1 MTCATMAAE
10 SDIQI
15 LLSYYNSQ
23 ILLNTSEGNQCA
35 STLAAQI
42 NSILQSKLNKPPSVE
57 LREDML
63 SLLQTT
69 EDSTVKAKQSRSI
82 ALLLLFIVTVLLAI
96 IVSLWNFK

>member
-69 EDSTVKAKQSRSI
+69 EDSTVKAKQSRSA

>member
-42 NSILQSKLNKPPSVE
+42 NNILQSKLNKPPSVE

-63 SLLQTT
+63 SLIQTT
-69 EDSTVKAKQSRSI
+69 EDTTVKAKQSRST

>member
-1 MTCATMAAE
+1 MAAE

>member
-1 MTCATMAAE
+1 MAAE

-42 NSILQSKLNKPPSVE
+42 NNILQSKLNKPPSVE

-63 SLLQTT
+63 SLIQTT
-69 EDSTVKAKQSRSI
+69 EDTTVKAKQSRST
-82 ALLLLFIVTVLLAI
+82 ALLLLFVVTVLLAI